1 MLCSMTGY
9 GKGLAENGKISVG
22 VEVKSVNS
30 RFLDIFL
37 KLPNSLMNKDYELRE
52 IIKKKIKRGKLTVIT
67 QLRINGIE
75 EELPS
80 LDKEKL
86 KNQLAI
92 IKQIKKT
99 AKLKDSIKLE
109 HLLLNKDIYSSSDL
123 NISEA
128 EFELLKKALNQSLD
142 QLLKMKKAEGKE
154 LEKDLLGR
162 LKEIEKYLTE
172 IEDESRNGGIKEYQD
187 RLRERV
193 KMLLEGQQA
202 DNDRLEQE
210 LAIMADKADIT
221 EECVRLR
228 SHIKFFI
235 ESLKNDSEPGRK
247 VNFICQELNREANTI
262 SSKSISTNIT
272 HKSVRIKEEIE
283 KIREQIQN
291 IE

>member
-1 MLCSMTGY
+1 MTGY
-9 GKGLAENGKISVG
+9 GKGLAENGKISAE

-30 RFLDIFL
+30 RYLDIFL

-52 IIKKKIKRGKLTVIT
+52 IIKRKIKRGKLTVVT
-67 QLRINGIE
+67 QLRVNGLE
-75 EELPS
+75 EELPT

-99 AKLKDSIKLE
+99 AKLNDKIKLE
-109 HLLLNKDIYSSSDL
+109 HLLLNKDIYSTSDL
-123 NISEA
+123 SISEE
-128 EFELLKKALNQSLD
+128 EFELLKRSLNDSLN

-154 LEKDLLGR
+154 LEKDLLAR

-172 IEDESRNGGIKEYQD
+172 IEEEANSGGIKEYQEK
-187 RLRERV
+187 LRERV
-193 KMLLEGQQA
+193 KLLLNGQPA
-202 DNDRLEQE
+202 DKERLELE

-235 ESLKNDSEPGRK
+235 DSLKNDNEPGRK
-247 VNFICQELNREANTI
+247 TNFICQELNREANTI
-262 SSKSISTNIT
+262 SSKSISTTIT
-272 HKSVRIKEEIE
+272 HKAVRIKEEIE

>member
-1 MLCSMTGY
+1 MTGY
-9 GKGLAENGKISVG
+9 GKGLAENGKISAE
-22 VEVKSVNS
+22 VEIKSVNS
-30 RFLDIFL
+30 RYLDIFL

-52 IIKKKIKRGKLTVIT
+52 IIKGKVKRGKLTVVV
-67 QLRINGIE
+67 QLRVNGLE
-75 EELPS
+75 DELPS

-92 IKQIKKT
+92 IKQVKKA
-99 AKLKDSIKLE
+99 AKLKESIKLE
-109 HLLLNKDIYSSSDL
+109 HLLLNKDIYSTTDL
-123 NISEA
+123 SVSES
-128 EFELLKKALNQSLD
+128 EFELLKQALNNSLG

-154 LEKDLLGR
+154 LEKDLLAR

-172 IEDESRNGGIKEYQD
+172 IEEEANSGGIKEYQE

-193 KMLLEGQQA
+193 KLLLNGQQV
-202 DNDRLEQE
+202 DKERLELE

-247 VNFICQELNREANTI
+247 TNFICQELNREANTI
-262 SSKSISTNIT
+262 SSKSISTSIT
-272 HKSVRIKEEIE
+272 HKAVRIKEEIE

>member
-1 MLCSMTGY
+1 MLYSMTGY
-9 GKGLAENGKISVG
+9 GKGLAENGKISAE

-30 RFLDIFL
+30 RYVDIFL

-52 IIKKKIKRGKLTVIT
+52 IIKRKIKRGKLTVVA
-67 QLRINGIE
+67 QLRVNGFE
-75 EELPS
+75 DEFPS

-92 IKQIKKT
+92 IKQIKKA
-99 AKLKDSIKLE
+99 AKLSDKIKLE
-109 HLLLNKDIYSSSDL
+109 HLLLNKDIYSTTDVSV
-123 NISEA
+123 SES
-128 EFELLKKALNQSLD
+128 EFELLKQALNDSLD

-154 LEKDLLGR
+154 LEKDLLAR
-162 LKEIEKYLTE
+162 LKEIERYLTE
-172 IEDESRNGGIKEYQD
+172 IEEEANSGGIEEYQEK
-187 RLRERV
+187 LRERV
-193 KMLLEGQQA
+193 KLLLNGQQA
-202 DNDRLEQE
+202 DKERLELE

-235 ESLKNDSEPGRK
+235 DSLKNDSEPGRK
-247 VNFICQELNREANTI
+247 TNFICQELNREANTI
-262 SSKSISTNIT
+262 SSKSISTSIT
-272 HKSVRIKEEIE
+272 HKAVRIKEEIE

>member
-1 MLCSMTGY
+1 MLNSMTGY
-9 GKGLAENGKISVG
+9 GKGLAENGKISAE

-30 RFLDIFL
+30 RYLDIFL

-52 IIKKKIKRGKLTVIT
+52 IIKRKIKRGKLTVVT
-67 QLRINGIE
+67 QLRVNGLE
-75 EELPS
+75 EELPT

-86 KNQLAI
+86 RNQLAI

-99 AKLKDSIKLE
+99 AKLSDKIKLE
-109 HLLLNKDIYSSSDL
+109 HLLLNKDIYSTTDL
-123 NISEA
+123 SVSEE
-128 EFELLKKALNQSLD
+128 EFELLKQALSDSLD

-154 LEKDLLGR
+154 LEKDLLAR

-172 IEDESRNGGIKEYQD
+172 IEEEANSGGIKEYQEK
-187 RLRERV
+187 LRERV
-193 KMLLEGQQA
+193 KLLLNGQPA
-202 DNDRLEQE
+202 DKERLELE

-228 SHIKFFI
+228 SHIKFFLD
-235 ESLKNDSEPGRK
+235 SLKNDNEPGRK
-247 VNFICQELNREANTI
+247 TNFICQELNREANTI
-262 SSKSISTNIT
+262 STKSISTTIT
-272 HKSVRIKEEIE
+272 HKAVRIKEEIE

>member
-1 MLCSMTGY
+1 MTGY
-9 GKGLAENGKISVG
+9 GKGVAENGKISIE

-30 RFLDIFL
+30 RYLDIFI

-52 IIKKKIKRGKLTVIT
+52 IIKSKIRRGKLTVVT
-67 QLRINGIE
+67 QLRVNGIE

-80 LDKEKL
+80 LDKVKL

-92 IKQIKKT
+92 IKEIKKS
-99 AKLKDSIKLE
+99 AKLKDKLKLE
-109 HLLLNKDIYSSSDL
+109 HLLFNKDIYTTTDL
-123 NISEA
+123 SISET
-128 EFELLKKALNQSLD
+128 EFELLRKALDDSLK
-142 QLLKMKKAEGKE
+142 QLLKMKKAEGEE
-154 LEKDLLGR
+154 LEKDLLER
-162 LKEIEKYLTE
+162 LNDIEKYLGE
-172 IEDESRNGGIKEYQD
+172 IEEEAKSRGIKEFQD
-187 RLRERV
+187 KLRERV
-193 KMLLEGQQA
+193 RMLLDGHQA
-202 DNDRLEQE
+202 DNDRLELE

-228 SHIKFFI
+228 SHIKFFG

-262 SSKSISTNIT
+262 SSKSISTTIT
-272 HKSVRIKEEIE
+272 HKAVRIKEEIE

>member
-1 MLCSMTGY
+1 MLNSMTGY
-9 GKGLAENGKISVG
+9 GKGLAENGKISAE

-52 IIKKKIKRGKLTVIT
+52 IIKNKIKRGKLTVIT
-67 QLRINGIE
+67 QLRFNGLE

-86 KNQLAI
+86 KSQLAI

-99 AKLKDSIKLE
+99 AKLKDSIKIE
-109 HLLLNKDIYSSSDL
+109 HLLLNKDIYSTTDVS
-123 NISEA
+123 ISET
-128 EFELLKKALNQSLD
+128 EFELLKKALNESLG
-142 QLLKMKKAEGKE
+142 QLLKMKKAEGRE
-154 LEKDLLGR
+154 LEKDLLAR

-172 IEDESRNGGIKEYQD
+172 IEKEAKGGGVKEYQQK
-187 RLRERV
+187 LRERV
-193 KMLLEGQQA
+193 KMLLDGQQV
-202 DNDRLEQE
+202 DKDRLELE

-235 ESLKNDSEPGRK
+235 DSLKNDSEPGRK
-247 VNFICQELNREANTI
+247 INFICQELNREANTI
-262 SSKSISTNIT
+262 SSKSISTTIT
-272 HKSVRIKEEIE
+272 HKAVRIKEEIE

>member
-1 MLCSMTGY
+1 MLYSMTGY
-9 GKGLAENGKISVG
+9 GKGVAENGKISVE

-30 RFLDIFL
+30 RYLDIFI
-37 KLPNSLMNKDYELRE
+37 KLPNSLMHKDYELRE
-52 IIKKKIKRGKLTVIT
+52 IIKSKIRRGKLTVVT
-67 QLRINGIE
+67 QLRVNGIE

-92 IKQIKKT
+92 IKEIKKAT
-99 AKLKDSIKLE
+99 KLKDKLKLE
-109 HLLLNKDIYSSSDL
+109 HLLFNKDIYTTTDL
-123 NISEA
+123 SISET
-128 EFELLKKALNQSLD
+128 EFELLNKALGNSLE

-154 LEKDLLGR
+154 LENDLLER
-162 LKEIEKYLTE
+162 LNDIEKYLGE
-172 IEDESRNGGIKEYQD
+172 IEEGAKSRGIKEFQD
-187 RLRERV
+187 KLRERV
-193 KMLLEGQQA
+193 RMLLDGHQV
-202 DNDRLEQE
+202 DNDRLELE

-228 SHIKFFI
+228 SHIKFFR

-262 SSKSISTNIT
+262 SSKSISTSIT
-272 HKSVRIKEEIE
+272 HKAVRIKEEIE

>member
-1 MLCSMTGY
+1 MLYSMTGY
-9 GKGLAENGKISVG
+9 GKGLAENGKISAE
-22 VEVKSVNS
+22 VEIKSVNS
-30 RFLDIFL
+30 RYLDIFL

-52 IIKKKIKRGKLTVIT
+52 IIKGKVKRGKLTVVV
-67 QLRINGIE
+67 QLRVNGLE
-75 EELPS
+75 DELPS

-92 IKQIKKT
+92 IKQVKKA
-99 AKLKDSIKLE
+99 AKLKESIKLE
-109 HLLLNKDIYSSSDL
+109 HLLLNKDIYSTTDL
-123 NISEA
+123 SVSES
-128 EFELLKKALNQSLD
+128 EFELLKQALNNSLG

-154 LEKDLLGR
+154 LEKDLLAR

-172 IEDESRNGGIKEYQD
+172 IEEEANSGGIKEYQE
-187 RLRERV
+187 RLKERV
-193 KMLLEGQQA
+193 KLLLNGQQV
-202 DNDRLEQE
+202 DKERLELE

-247 VNFICQELNREANTI
+247 TNFICQELNREANTI
-262 SSKSISTNIT
+262 SSKSISTSIT
-272 HKSVRIKEEIE
+272 HKAVRIKEEIE

>member
-1 MLCSMTGY
+1 MLYSMTGY
-9 GKGLAENGKISVG
+9 GKGTAENGKISVE

-30 RFLDIFL
+30 RYLDIFI

-52 IIKKKIKRGKLTVIT
+52 IIKSKIRRGKLTVVT

-92 IKQIKKT
+92 IKEIKKS
-99 AKLKDSIKLE
+99 AKLKDKLKLE
-109 HLLLNKDIYSSSDL
+109 HLLFNKDIYTTTDL
-123 NISEA
+123 SISET
-128 EFELLKKALNQSLD
+128 EFVLLKKALGDSLE

-154 LEKDLLGR
+154 LEKDLLER
-162 LKEIEKYLTE
+162 LNDIEKYLGE
-172 IEDESRNGGIKEYQD
+172 IEEGAKSKGIKEYQD
-187 RLRERV
+187 KLRERV
-193 KMLLEGQQA
+193 RMLVDSHQV
-202 DNDRLEQE
+202 DNDRLELE

-228 SHIKFFI
+228 SHIKFFR

-262 SSKSISTNIT
+262 SSKSISTAIT
-272 HKSVRIKEEIE
+272 HKAVRIKEEIE

>member
-1 MLCSMTGY
+1 MLYSMTGY
-9 GKGLAENGKISVG
+9 GKGVAENGKISVE

-30 RFLDIFL
+30 RYLDIFI

-52 IIKKKIKRGKLTVIT
+52 IIKSKIRRGKLTVVT
-67 QLRINGIE
+67 QLRVNGIE

-92 IKQIKKT
+92 IKEIKKAT
-99 AKLKDSIKLE
+99 KLKDKLKLE
-109 HLLLNKDIYSSSDL
+109 HLLFNKDIYTTTDL
-123 NISEA
+123 SISET
-128 EFELLKKALNQSLD
+128 EFELLKKALGGSLE

-154 LEKDLLGR
+154 LEKDLLER
-162 LKEIEKYLTE
+162 LNDVEKYLGE
-172 IEDESRNGGIKEYQD
+172 IEEGAKSRGIKEFQD
-187 RLRERV
+187 KLRERV
-193 KMLLEGQQA
+193 RMLLDGHQV
-202 DNDRLEQE
+202 DNDRLELE

-228 SHIKFFI
+228 SHIKFFR

-262 SSKSISTNIT
+262 SSKSISTSIT
-272 HKSVRIKEEIE
+272 HKAVRIKEEIE

>member
-1 MLCSMTGY
+1 MTGY
-9 GKGLAENGKISVG
+9 GKGLAENGKISAE
-22 VEVKSVNS
+22 VEIKSVNS
-30 RFLDIFL
+30 RYLDIFL

-52 IIKKKIKRGKLTVIT
+52 IIKSKVKRGKLTVVV
-67 QLRINGIE
+67 QLRVNGLE
-75 EELPS
+75 DELPS

-92 IKQIKKT
+92 IKQVKKA
-99 AKLKDSIKLE
+99 AKLKESIKLE
-109 HLLLNKDIYSSSDL
+109 HLLLNKDIYSTTDL
-123 NISEA
+123 SVSES
-128 EFELLKKALNQSLD
+128 EFELLKQALNNSLG

-154 LEKDLLGR
+154 LEKDLLAR

-172 IEDESRNGGIKEYQD
+172 IEEEANSGGIKEYQE

-193 KMLLEGQQA
+193 KLLLNGQQV
-202 DNDRLEQE
+202 DKERLELE

-247 VNFICQELNREANTI
+247 TNFICQELNREANTI
-262 SSKSISTNIT
+262 SSKSISTSIT
-272 HKSVRIKEEIE
+272 HKAVRIKEEIE

>member
-1 MLCSMTGY
+1 MTGY
-9 GKGLAENGKISVG
+9 GKGLAENGKISAE
-22 VEVKSVNS
+22 VEIKSVNS
-30 RFLDIFL
+30 RYLDIFL

-52 IIKKKIKRGKLTVIT
+52 IIKSKVKRGKLTVVV
-67 QLRINGIE
+67 QLRVNGLE
-75 EELPS
+75 DELPS

-92 IKQIKKT
+92 IKQVKKA
-99 AKLKDSIKLE
+99 AKLKESIKLE
-109 HLLLNKDIYSSSDL
+109 HLLLNKDIYSTTDL
-123 NISEA
+123 SVSES
-128 EFELLKKALNQSLD
+128 EFELLKQALNNSLG

-154 LEKDLLGR
+154 LEKDLLAR

-172 IEDESRNGGIKEYQD
+172 IEEEANSGGIKEYQE
-187 RLRERV
+187 RLKERV
-193 KMLLEGQQA
+193 KLLLNGQQV
-202 DNDRLEQE
+202 DKERLELE

-247 VNFICQELNREANTI
+247 TNFICQELNREANTI
-262 SSKSISTNIT
+262 SSKSISTSIT
-272 HKSVRIKEEIE
+272 HKAVRIKEEIE

>member
-1 MLCSMTGY
+1 MTGY
-9 GKGLAENGKISVG
+9 GKGLAENGKISAE

-30 RFLDIFL
+30 RYVDIFL

-52 IIKKKIKRGKLTVIT
+52 IIKRKIKRGKLTVVA
-67 QLRINGIE
+67 QLRVNGLE
-75 EELPS
+75 DELPS

-92 IKQIKKT
+92 IKQIKKA
-99 AKLKDSIKLE
+99 AKLSDKIKLE
-109 HLLLNKDIYSSSDL
+109 HLLLNKDIYSTTDI
-123 NISEA
+123 NVSES
-128 EFELLKKALNQSLD
+128 EFELLKQALINSLD

-154 LEKDLLGR
+154 LEKDMLAR
-162 LKEIEKYLTE
+162 LEEIERYLTE
-172 IEDESRNGGIKEYQD
+172 IEEEANSGGIKEFQEK
-187 RLRERV
+187 LRERV
-193 KMLLEGQQA
+193 KLLLNGQQV
-202 DNDRLEQE
+202 DKERLELE

-235 ESLKNDSEPGRK
+235 DSLKNDSEPGRK
-247 VNFICQELNREANTI
+247 TNFICQELNREANTI
-262 SSKSISTNIT
+262 SSKSISTSIT
-272 HKSVRIKEEIE
+272 HKAVRIKEEIE

>member
-1 MLCSMTGY
+1 MLYSMTGY
-9 GKGLAENGKISVG
+9 GKGVAENGKISVE

-30 RFLDIFL
+30 RYLDIFM

-52 IIKKKIKRGKLTVIT
+52 LIKTKVKRGKLTVVT
-67 QLRINGIE
+67 QLRVNGIE

-80 LDKEKL
+80 LDKGKL

-92 IKQIKKT
+92 IKEIKKT
-99 AKLKDSIKLE
+99 AKLKDKIKLE
-109 HLLLNKDIYSSSDL
+109 HLLFNKDIYTTNDL
-123 NISEA
+123 SISET
-128 EFELLKKALNQSLD
+128 EYKLLKKALSDSLE
-142 QLLKMKKAEGKE
+142 QLIKMKKAEGKE
-154 LEKDLLGR
+154 LEKDLLNR
-162 LKEIEKYLTE
+162 LNEIEKYLSE
-172 IEDESRNGGIKEYQD
+172 IEEGARRGGIKEFQD
-187 RLRERV
+187 KLRERV
-193 KMLLEGQQA
+193 RMLLDGQQV
-202 DNDRLEQE
+202 DKDRLELE

-228 SHIKFFI
+228 SHIKFFR

-262 SSKSISTNIT
+262 SSKSISTSIT
-272 HKSVRIKEEIE
+272 HKAVRIKEEIE

>member
-1 MLCSMTGY
+1 MLYSMTGY
-9 GKGLAENGKISVG
+9 GKGVAENGKISVE

-30 RFLDIFL
+30 RFLDIFI

-52 IIKKKIKRGKLTVIT
+52 IIKSKIRRGKLTVVT
-67 QLRINGIE
+67 QLRVNGIE

-92 IKQIKKT
+92 IKEIKKT
-99 AKLKDSIKLE
+99 TKLKDNLKLE
-109 HLLLNKDIYSSSDL
+109 HLLFNKDIYTTTDL
-123 NISEA
+123 NISET
-128 EFELLKKALNQSLD
+128 EFELLNKALGDSLE

-154 LEKDLLGR
+154 LEKDLLER
-162 LKEIEKYLTE
+162 LNDIEKYLGE
-172 IEDESRNGGIKEYQD
+172 IEEGAKSRGIKEFQD
-187 RLRERV
+187 KLRERV
-193 KMLLEGQQA
+193 RMLLDGHQV
-202 DNDRLEQE
+202 DNDRLELE

-228 SHIKFFI
+228 SHIKFFR

-262 SSKSISTNIT
+262 SSKSISTSIT
-272 HKSVRIKEEIE
+272 HKAVRIKEEIE

>member
-1 MLCSMTGY
+1 MLYSMTGY
-9 GKGLAENGKISVG
+9 GKGVAENGKISIE

-30 RFLDIFL
+30 RYLDIFI

-52 IIKKKIKRGKLTVIT
+52 IIKSKIRRGKLTVVT
-67 QLRINGIE
+67 QLRVNGIE

-80 LDKEKL
+80 LDKGKL

-92 IKQIKKT
+92 IKEIKKS
-99 AKLKDSIKLE
+99 AKLKDKLKLE
-109 HLLLNKDIYSSSDL
+109 HLLFNKDIYTTTDL
-123 NISEA
+123 SISET
-128 EFELLKKALNQSLD
+128 EFELLRKALDDSLK
-142 QLLKMKKAEGKE
+142 QLLKMKKAEGEE
-154 LEKDLLGR
+154 LEKDLLER
-162 LKEIEKYLTE
+162 LNDIEKYLGE
-172 IEDESRNGGIKEYQD
+172 IEEEAKSRGIKEFQD
-187 RLRERV
+187 KLRERV
-193 KMLLEGQQA
+193 RMLLDGHQA
-202 DNDRLEQE
+202 DNDRLELE

-228 SHIKFFI
+228 SHIKFFG

-262 SSKSISTNIT
+262 SSKSISTTIT
-272 HKSVRIKEEIE
+272 HKAVRIKEEIE

>member
-1 MLCSMTGY
+1 MTGY
-9 GKGLAENGKISVG
+9 GKGLAENGKISAE
-22 VEVKSVNS
+22 VEIKSVNS
-30 RFLDIFL
+30 RYLDIFL

-52 IIKKKIKRGKLTVIT
+52 IIKGKVKRGKLTVVV
-67 QLRINGIE
+67 QLRVNGLE
-75 EELPS
+75 DELPS

-92 IKQIKKT
+92 IKQVKKA
-99 AKLKDSIKLE
+99 AKLKESIKLE
-109 HLLLNKDIYSSSDL
+109 HLLLNKDIYSTTDL
-123 NISEA
+123 SVSES
-128 EFELLKKALNQSLD
+128 EFELLKQALNNSLG

-154 LEKDLLGR
+154 LEKDLLAR

-172 IEDESRNGGIKEYQD
+172 IEEEANSGGIKEYQE
-187 RLRERV
+187 RLKERV
-193 KMLLEGQQA
+193 KLLLNGQQV
-202 DNDRLEQE
+202 DKERLELE

-247 VNFICQELNREANTI
+247 TNFICQELNREANTI
-262 SSKSISTNIT
+262 SSKSISTSIT
-272 HKSVRIKEEIE
+272 HKAVRIKEEIE

>member
-1 MLCSMTGY
+1 MLYSMTGY
-9 GKGLAENGKISVG
+9 GKGVAENGKISIE

-30 RFLDIFL
+30 RYLDIFI

-52 IIKKKIKRGKLTVIT
+52 IIKSKIRRGKLTVVT
-67 QLRINGIE
+67 QLRVNGIE

-80 LDKEKL
+80 LDKVKL

-92 IKQIKKT
+92 IKEIKKS
-99 AKLKDSIKLE
+99 AKLKDKLKLE
-109 HLLLNKDIYSSSDL
+109 HLLFNKDIYTTTDL
-123 NISEA
+123 SISET
-128 EFELLKKALNQSLD
+128 EFELLRKALDDSLK
-142 QLLKMKKAEGKE
+142 QLLKMKKAEGEE
-154 LEKDLLGR
+154 LEKDLLER
-162 LKEIEKYLTE
+162 LNDIEKYLGE
-172 IEDESRNGGIKEYQD
+172 IEEEAKSRGIKEFQD
-187 RLRERV
+187 KLRERV
-193 KMLLEGQQA
+193 RMLLDGHQA
-202 DNDRLEQE
+202 DNDRLELE

-228 SHIKFFI
+228 SHIKFFG

-262 SSKSISTNIT
+262 SSKSISTTIT
-272 HKSVRIKEEIE
+272 HKAVRIKEEIE

>member
-1 MLCSMTGY
+1 MTGY
-9 GKGLAENGKISVG
+9 GKGLAENGKILVE

-52 IIKKKIKRGKLTVIT
+52 IMKKKIKRGKLTVIT
-67 QLRINGIE
+67 QLRINGME

-123 NISEA
+123 NISEE

-142 QLLKMKKAEGKE
+142 QLLKMKRAEGKE
-154 LEKDLLGR
+154 LEKDLRGR

-172 IEDESRNGGIKEYQD
+172 IEDESGSGGIKEYQD

-193 KMLLEGQQA
+193 EMLLDGQQA

-235 ESLKNDSEPGRK
+235 DSLKNDSEPGRK

-262 SSKSISTNIT
+262 SSKSISTSIT

>member
-1 MLCSMTGY
+1 MLNSMTGY
-9 GKGLAENGKISVG
+9 GKGLAENEKISAE

-30 RFLDIFL
+30 RYLDIFL
-37 KLPNSLMNKDYELRE
+37 KLPNSLMNKDYEFRE
-52 IIKKKIKRGKLTVIT
+52 IIKSKIKRGKLTVVT
-67 QLRINGIE
+67 QLRVNGLE

-92 IKQIKKT
+92 IKQVKKT
-99 AKLKDSIKLE
+99 AKLGDKIKLE
-109 HLLLNKDIYSSSDL
+109 HLLLNKDIYSTSDL
-123 NISEA
+123 SISEE
-128 EFELLKKALNQSLD
+128 EFELLKQALNNSLD

-154 LEKDLLGR
+154 LEKDLLVR

-172 IEDESRNGGIKEYQD
+172 IEEEANSGGIKEYQEK
-187 RLRERV
+187 LRERV
-193 KMLLEGQQA
+193 KQLLNGQPA
-202 DNDRLEQE
+202 DKERLELE

-235 ESLKNDSEPGRK
+235 DSLKNDSEPGRK
-247 VNFICQELNREANTI
+247 TNFICQELNREANTI
-262 SSKSISTNIT
+262 SSKSISTTIT
-272 HKSVRIKEEIE
+272 HKAVRIKEEIE

>member
-1 MLCSMTGY
+1 MTGY
-9 GKGLAENGKISVG
+9 GKGLAENGKISAE

-52 IIKKKIKRGKLTVIT
+52 IIKNKIKRGKLTVIT
-67 QLRINGIE
+67 QLRFNGLE

-86 KNQLAI
+86 KSQLAI

-99 AKLKDSIKLE
+99 AKLKDSIKIE
-109 HLLLNKDIYSSSDL
+109 HLLLNKDIYSTTDVS
-123 NISEA
+123 ISET
-128 EFELLKKALNQSLD
+128 EFELLKKALNESLG
-142 QLLKMKKAEGKE
+142 QLLKMKKAEGRE
-154 LEKDLLGR
+154 LEKDLLAR

-172 IEDESRNGGIKEYQD
+172 IEKEAKGGGVKEYQQK
-187 RLRERV
+187 LRERV
-193 KMLLEGQQA
+193 KMLLDGQQV
-202 DNDRLEQE
+202 DKDRLELE

-235 ESLKNDSEPGRK
+235 DSLKNDSEPGRK
-247 VNFICQELNREANTI
+247 INFICQELNREANTI
-262 SSKSISTNIT
+262 SSKSISTTIT
-272 HKSVRIKEEIE
+272 HKAVRIKEEIE